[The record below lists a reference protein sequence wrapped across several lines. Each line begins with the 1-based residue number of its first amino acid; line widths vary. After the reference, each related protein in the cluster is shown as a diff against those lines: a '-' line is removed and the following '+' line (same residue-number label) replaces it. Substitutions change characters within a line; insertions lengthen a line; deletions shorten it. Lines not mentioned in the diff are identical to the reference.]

1 VEGTRNYMGVADPA
15 IDAMIEAMLHAEDK
29 DDFVAAVR
37 ALDRLLIA
45 GRYIVPL
52 YHAPGQWLARWSHIG
67 RPRGRRRF
75 TASIS
80 PPAWHTGE

>member
-1 VEGTRNYMGVADPA
+1 
-15 IDAMIEAMLHAEDK
+15 MIEEMLHAQGK

-52 YHAPGQWLARWSHIG
+52 YHAPGQWLARWSHIA
-67 RPRGRRRF
+67 RPGETSLYGF
-75 TASIS
+75 DITA
-80 PPAWHTGE
+80 AWHTGE